1 MLLLGCCFGF
11 LARESRYFS
20 WLGPTMRMDK
30 SCCWYGDFSAFSR
43 GKVAFLVGRVCLVPV
58 NTASCPVCGCP
69 MIRHG
74 RTSSGRQRWRCKP
87 CQITTLNEIDSTA
100 KHLDEFL
107 AWLLGRRL
115 QADMPGGG
123 RSFRR
128 RCEPLWQLWPFSPI
142 VDEVHEVI
150 LVDGIHLGRGA
161 VVLIA
166 QTTDSVLGWYA
177 ARSENSRA
185 WEALMSRI
193 APPALVVTDGGQWV
207 RESLQENLADHACAT
222 LHLPCVLPYSPSH
235 YDAPQTGGL
244 TRFIRS
250 WATTLARG
258 GPRRCSGMD
267 RCLPGLVRALE
278 GLLRGENM
286 QA

>member
-1 MLLLGCCFGF
+1 MNTPKCPACGRAL
-11 LARESRYFS
+11 
-20 WLGPTMRMDK
+20 TK
-30 SCCWYGDFSAFSR
+30 YGHSA
-43 GKVAFLVGRVCLVPV
+43 
-58 NTASCPVCGCP
+58 
-69 MIRHG
+69 
-74 RTSSGRQRWRCKP
+74 SGAQRWRCTP
-87 CQITTLNEIDSTA
+87 CNISQVSRINSTA

-107 AWLLGRRL
+107 AWLLSGRRQVDL
-115 QADMPGGG
+115 PGGG

-150 LVDGIHLGRGA
+150 FVDGIHLGRGA

-166 QTTDSVLGWYA
+166 QTPDCVLGWYA

-185 WEALMSRI
+185 WGALMSRI
-193 APPALVVTDGGQWV
+193 APPALVVTDGG
-207 RESLQENLADHACAT
+207 SGFAKALADYACAT
-222 LHLPCVLPYSPSH
+222 LHLPRVLPYSPSH

-244 TRFIRS
+244 TKLIRS
-250 WATTLARG
+250 WTTTLACR

-267 RCLPGLVRALE
+267 RRLPGVVHALE
-278 GLLRGENM
+278 GFLGGENT